1 MEHFLFPAHVT
12 MVLPSLQAHMAKI
25 YTNMNAFTLH
35 VYCEEKKNQL
45 DQENRS
51 LLCINNMHTNPKNKL
66 KSTFGE
72 VF

>member
-1 MEHFLFPAHVT
+1 MHLHY
-12 MVLPSLQAHMAKI
+12 M
-25 YTNMNAFTLH
+25 YT
-35 VYCEEKKNQL
+35 VKKKTQL

>member
-35 VYCEEKKNQL
+35 VTVKKKTQL